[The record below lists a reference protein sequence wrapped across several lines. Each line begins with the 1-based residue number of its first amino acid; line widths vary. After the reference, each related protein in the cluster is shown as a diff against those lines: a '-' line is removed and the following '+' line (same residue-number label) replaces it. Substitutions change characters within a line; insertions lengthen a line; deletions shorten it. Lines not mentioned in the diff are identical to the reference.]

1 MGPGD
6 IPAVRPRTEPMA
18 IYSVTCDNIDMKIDD
33 TVKLE
38 ISLVYP
44 EHGIEKFQDEGRRA
58 RKFDV

>member
-33 TVKLE
+33 TVKLQ

-44 EHGIEKFQDEGRRA
+44 EHGIKKFQDEG
-58 RKFDV
+58 